1 MKKLLLTLVLVVMSS
16 SAMAEWVEAGSY
28 NGYDPIEITAYA
40 DPASIR
46 KVGDIVTMRI
56 MIEYKPVEI
65 VEVVDGKQ
73 QKFVGG
79 IDESE
84 ELQAVFDCKEAQSQ
98 SISSGWGGA
107 PISPDSIDEGLWKL
121 ACGK

>member
-1 MKKLLLTLVLVVMSS
+1 MKKLLLTLMLIVISS

-56 MIEYKPVEI
+56 MIDYKPVEM
-65 VEVVDGKQ
+65 VDGKQ

-79 IDESE
+79 IAESE
-84 ELQAVFDCKEAQSQ
+84 ELQAQFDCKEAQSQ
-98 SISSGWGGA
+98 SISSEWA
-107 PISPDSIDEGLWKL
+107 PVSPDSIDEGLWKL